1 MGGCAV
7 PKQTLLSVIYVPD
20 GISAAGWIEHC
31 VRHCTAHGYKV
42 IAIATNWADVLKML
56 MAGHAQVAVTGRRDM
71 VPRNMT
77 PRLEV
82 VAEKESH
89 PTPPSQRRPRRLV
102 ARELP
107 PSPNQ

>member
-1 MGGCAV
+1 MGKA
-7 PKQTLLSVIYVPD
+7 TLLSVIYVPD
-20 GISAAGWIEHC
+20 GISAKAWIEQC
-31 VRHCTAHGYKV
+31 VRHCSAQGYQLV
-42 IAIATNWADVLKML
+42 AIASNWADVIRML
-56 MAGHAQVAVTGRRDM
+56 MAGHADVAVTGRRDM
-71 VPRNMT
+71 VPRNLT

-107 PSPNQ
+107 PEQTR